1 LTVELVGHFAAI
13 GADPVIVKSVDYQ
26 RSAVGKH
33 NGLCRFINP
42 ETQLVFCAYFLCQ
55 AVQVAAG

>member
-42 ETQLVFCAYFLCQ
+42 ETQLVFCARQIAFLW
-55 AVQVAAG
+55 